1 MPEMIPRVDYH
12 LIGLDVGRMRN
23 PSALAVAARWYRY
36 PQEEELPKPQQY
48 EFGVLPAVKRG
59 IEELERMYTITDLFR
74 FPLKTEYAKIEEVV
88 AAIWDRPI
96 ISSGRRIVIAD
107 QTGVGAPVVEGIRRR
122 GVRVIG
128 INITG
133 GLTVNQPEE
142 NVYNVPK
149 AALVTQF
156 VSVFERGRVKI
167 AIDPNNS
174 EAVEFKEQLAV
185 FGYKLNRETGQVSYE
200 SLEAQMDDDLV
211 IAVALPIWYAEAI
224 VPSLTGR
231 LRPSDIAPTHDPWE
245 KEE

>member
-1 MPEMIPRVDYH
+1 MPEMIPRVDYRF
-12 LIGLDVGRMRN
+12 IGLDIGRMKDY
-23 PSALAVAARWYRY
+23 SAVSLVERWYRY
-36 PQEEELPKPQQY
+36 PQEEELPKPQRY
-48 EFGVLPAVKRG
+48 GFGDKPAVKRG
-59 IEELERMYTITDLFR
+59 VEELERMYTITDLFR
-74 FPLKTEYAKIEEVV
+74 FPLKTEYTKIAEVISS
-88 AAIWDRPI
+88 IWDRPLV
-96 ISSGRRIVIAD
+96 SSGRRIVIAD
-107 QTGVGAPVVEGIRRR
+107 QTGVGAPVVEMIRKRR
-122 GVRVIG
+122 VRVIG
-128 INITG
+128 VNITG
-133 GLTVNQPEE
+133 GLTVKQPEE

-149 AALVTQF
+149 AALVTQL

-174 EAVEFKEQLAV
+174 EAIELREQLRG

-200 SLEAQMDDDLV
+200 SLEAQTHDDMV